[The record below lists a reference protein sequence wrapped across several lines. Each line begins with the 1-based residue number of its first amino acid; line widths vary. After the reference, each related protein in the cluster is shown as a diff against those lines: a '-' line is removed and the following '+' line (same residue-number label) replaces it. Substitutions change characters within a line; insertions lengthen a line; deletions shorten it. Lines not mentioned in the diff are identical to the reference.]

1 MTIQRPRGFTLLEL
15 LVVVVVLSIATGLI
29 VVKGTPGDGNLLQ
42 SDAKQL
48 AQLLRIAQQEALLKS
63 KAIRFVAGNS
73 GYEFQELTGAR
84 WVPVQTE
91 PALRP
96 RTWGHGPFTV
106 QLLTEGNQNTY
117 LTLEQNPDLT
127 RRTVV
132 LQKNRTRLVL
142 ESQNGGPFVA
152 SQPQVVLTNAQGS

>member
-1 MTIQRPRGFTLLEL
+1 MAFERPKGFTLLEL

-29 VVKGTPGDGNLLQ
+29 VVKGTPGDGSLLQ
-42 SDAKQL
+42 SDARQL
-48 AQLLRIAQQEALLKS
+48 AQLLRVAQQEALLKS
-63 KAIRFVAGNS
+63 KAIRLVAGNT
-73 GYEFQELTGAR
+73 GFEFQEQTGTR

-106 QLLTEGNQNTY
+106 QLFTEGNLNSY
-117 LTLEQNPDLT
+117 LTLERTPDLT

-152 SQPQVVLTNAQGS
+152 SQPQVVLTNPSGS